1 MTRPPVIWSVAGTDS
16 AGGAGLAA
24 DQRAADACGVHLCTV
39 VAAVTAQHSQGV
51 THVEPLPAAV
61 LDAQMAALEHDL
73 PPLAVK
79 TGLLGG
85 VAQVQAVARWID
97 RLRTR
102 GPVALVV
109 DPVLGASTGAAFAD
123 AAARAAY
130 RDLLLPR
137 ATLTTPNRREALRLT
152 GLPDDAGAPAL
163 AHALRQ
169 AGAQAVCITGGDD
182 APVQGLAL
190 DWIATPHA
198 DGWLA
203 LPRIATPHHH
213 GTGCTFASSA
223 AAAMARG
230 FVAADAL
237 VLAKMAT
244 AQALRHGHAAGQ
256 GAGPVCA
263 QPGFISDPSLMPQLS
278 WSAQPRFAPFAST
291 QHPVLGLYAIAASA
305 NQLARILAAGVR
317 TVQLRIKTPPRP
329 DAAWPAALRAQVERA
344 VADCR
349 AAGAQ
354 FFLNDHRAL
363 ALELGAPG
371 LHLGQ
376 EDLLAL
382 NDAERDT
389 LCGER
394 APALGISSHSL
405 WELARAR
412 SLAPRYIAC
421 GPVWPTT
428 TKAMPWHPQGLDNL
442 AWWCRMAG
450 APVVAIG
457 GILTPAQA
465 EAAARRG
472 ADGVCIVRGLGDA
485 PEDAVPA
492 FRQALEAGARRSQ
505 PGAPVW
511 PRSSLAWVTSG
522 RLPVS
527 G

>member
-16 AGGAGLAA
+16 AGGAGIAA

-97 RLRTR
+97 RLRAR

-123 AAARAAY
+123 AATLAAY

-137 ATLTTPNRREALRLT
+137 TTLLTPNRREALRLT
-152 GLPDDAGAPAL
+152 GLADDARAAAL
-163 AHALRQ
+163 AAALHQ
-169 AGAQAVCITGGDD
+169 AGAEAVCITGGDD
-182 APVQGLAL
+182 APVDGLAL
-190 DWIATPHA
+190 DWVDTPHA
-198 DGWLA
+198 AGWLA

-278 WSAQPRFAPFAST
+278 WSEQPRFAPFLPT
-291 QHPVLGLYAIAASA
+291 QHPALGLYAIADSA
-305 NQLARILAAGVR
+305 ERLARILAAGVR
-317 TVQLRIKTPPRP
+317 TVQLRIKTPPQP
-329 DAAWPAALRAQVERA
+329 NAAWQAALRAQVQRA

-354 FFLNDHRAL
+354 LFINDHRAL

-382 NDAERDT
+382 SDAEREA
-389 LCGER
+389 LLGKG
-394 APALGISSHSL
+394 APALGVSSHSL

-428 TKAMPWHPQGLDNL
+428 TKAMPWRPQGLDNL
-442 AWWCRMAG
+442 AWWCHMAG

-457 GILTPAQA
+457 GILTPEQA
-465 EAAARRG
+465 EAAARSG

-485 PEDAVPA
+485 PAETVPD
-492 FRQALEAGARRSQ
+492 FQQALQTGRSAPALAI
-505 PGAPVW
+505 PGW
-511 PRSSLAWVTSG
+511 PHASLA
-522 RLPVS
+522 PA
-527 G
+527 